1 MKSTGLRARIEWIRW
16 NNRIYEKVKV
26 LIHLIIYTMID
37 DLLYQSYNITHI
49 LIRTGVDVE
58 SEKQR
63 ISGVSIL
70 KTKLTVQ

>member
-1 MKSTGLRARIEWIRW
+1 
-16 NNRIYEKVKV
+16 
-26 LIHLIIYTMID
+26 MID